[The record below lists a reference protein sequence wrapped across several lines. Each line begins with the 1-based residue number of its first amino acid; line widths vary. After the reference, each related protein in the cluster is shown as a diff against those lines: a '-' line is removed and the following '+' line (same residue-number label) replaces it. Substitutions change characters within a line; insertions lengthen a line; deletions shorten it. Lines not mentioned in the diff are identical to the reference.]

1 MKNLSTNTKSNRI
14 MEEKKK
20 ELNLVEILKDC
31 PKGTKLYS
39 TIYGEVEFEKIDH
52 QNKDNYPIYFYTYG
66 TLKSVT
72 NDGLHLIEHDGEC
85 TLYPSKDNR
94 DWSTFKAPKPKWNP
108 DTLQPFDKVLV
119 RDSDSEYWG
128 GDFYLYTDKETGS
141 EFIYSCVASNY
152 KICIPYNEETKHLLG
167 TNQEADEYYRV

>member
-1 MKNLSTNTKSNRI
+1 
-14 MEEKKK
+14 MEEKK

-31 PKGTKLYS
+31 PKGMKLWS
-39 TIYGEVEFEKIDH
+39 PCWGELTYNGINWKEYEAWDSENEDV
-52 QNKDNYPIYFYTYG
+52 YPILMTWADEISFTPYG
-66 TLKSVT
+66 KYV
-72 NDGLHLIEHDGEC
+72 IEGDVMI
-85 TLYPSKDNR
+85 YPSKDNR

-141 EFIYSCVASNY
+141 EYINSCVASNY

-167 TNQEADEYYRV
+167 TNQEAPEYYRL